1 MMVDFYVALGMVAP
15 FYNLALVAIL
25 VWLFI
30 VLFRTPGKNAFMK
43 PWYLFFTCICIFII
57 EEVLTVLRAA
67 GVTVIPKYF
76 NAFFELAIITIF
88 IYIVLLQR
96 ENINKHHS

>member
-1 MMVDFYVALGMVAP
+1 MADFYVSLGIVAP
-15 FYNLALVAIL
+15 FYNLALVVVTMIL
-25 VWLFI
+25 FV
-30 VLFRTPGKNAFMK
+30 VLFKTPNKKAFMK
-43 PWYLFFTCICIFII
+43 PWYLFFICISLFII

-67 GVTVIPKYF
+67 GVTIIPQYF

-96 ENINKHHS
+96 EHIKKHHS